1 MADKVEKNFA
11 SDITDLA
18 STGYDDAYGEG
29 FTDGRKSMAVS
40 ILKKLIPLYS
50 DSELSDITGLS
61 TTDIAEIRSPEPQED
76 PSGSDAQPASQ
87 ETPSAPF
94 SILRENPA
102 YGTTFVEPS
111 FVRLVRAVH
120 GLTQARLAKKLGVH
134 ERTVCAWE
142 TTDTPIRIK
151 TATYELLLAISN
163 PKNKDPEELTQADL

>member
-1 MADKVEKNFA
+1 MEDKTENCTAAD
-11 SDITDLA
+11 IPDLS

-40 ILKKLIPLYS
+40 ILKKLFPLYS

-61 TTDIAEIRSPEPQED
+61 RAEIAGIRSPDEPKTSPD
-76 PSGSDAQPASQ
+76 SV
-87 ETPSAPF
+87 TPSKPYDLSPAPV

-102 YGTTFVEPS
+102 YGTTLVEPS
-111 FVRLVRAVH
+111 FVRLVRAVN

-142 TTDTPIRIK
+142 TADTPLRIK